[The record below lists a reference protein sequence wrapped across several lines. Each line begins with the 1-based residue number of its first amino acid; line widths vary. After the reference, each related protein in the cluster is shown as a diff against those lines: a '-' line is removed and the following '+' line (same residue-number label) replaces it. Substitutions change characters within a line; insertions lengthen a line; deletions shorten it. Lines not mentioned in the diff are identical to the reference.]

1 MAKKHF
7 FGQKFLWQANKNCF
21 KLKMPKFLG
30 NHVIIDIDTLYYYT
44 SAESKRTTKWQPKFQ
59 NDWYRAYLKLGKK
72 FTNENSE
79 IQLWG
84 YAY

>member
-1 MAKKHF
+1 MAKNHF

-21 KLKMPKFLG
+21 ELKMPKYLG
-30 NHVIIDIDTLYYYT
+30 NHVIIDIDTLLLYKCRKQKN
-44 SAESKRTTKWQPKFQ
+44 SKWQPKFQ
-59 NDWYRAYLKLGKK
+59 NGWYRAYLKLGKK
-72 FTNENSE
+72 TTNEHSE